1 MPIYTFLFLNTIE
14 VMLDCK
20 CRLLESSY
28 LKESRYVK
36 TLMYHGIL
44 VYMAII
50 TCVTITMRWVVHNE
64 ILKVFAREVF
74 YLKRPIMASFLKSK
88 FSSSSNH
95 SQNQNPRV
103 QPHSH
108 DPTLAWE
115 KLKVKQVV
123 KK

>member
-1 MPIYTFLFLNTIE
+1 M
-14 VMLDCK
+14 
-20 CRLLESSY
+20 LLESSY
-28 LKESRYVK
+28 LKEPRYVD
-36 TLMYHGIL
+36 LMYHVIL

-50 TCVTITMRWVVHNE
+50 TCGNIIMRWVVHNE

-88 FSSSSNH
+88 FSSSSNS